1 MSINKFI
8 GLGNVGQEPEINYT
22 QDGKAIANFS
32 LGMSEN
38 WTDKKTNEKKQK
50 TEWIRVVVFGNLA
63 NIVQTYVKKGSKVY
77 VEGSLQTR
85 KWTDK
90 NGVEK
95 YTTEVILQGFNSNL
109 QLLDSKGKQEDKS
122 IDQHSIDKGNGYQ
135 PQNEINQEQ
144 DDSDFV
150 PF

>member
-1 MSINKFI
+1 MANSVNRVILI
-8 GLGNVGQEPEINYT
+8 GNVGQEPEINYT

-50 TEWIRVVVFGNLA
+50 TEWIKVVVFGNLA
-63 NIVQTYVKKGSKVY
+63 NVVQTYVKKGSKVY
-77 VEGSLQTR
+77 IEGSLQTR

-109 QLLDSKGKQEDKS
+109 QLLDSRGKQEDKS
-122 IDQHSIDKGNGYQ
+122 IDQHSVDKGNGYQ
-135 PQNEINQEQ
+135 PQNEISQEQ
-144 DDSDFV
+144 DDEI

>member
-1 MSINKFI
+1 MSVNKFI

-22 QDGKAIANFS
+22 QDGKAIASFS

-50 TEWIRVVVFGNLA
+50 TEWIKVVVFGNLA
-63 NIVQTYVKKGSKVY
+63 NVVQTYVKKGSKVY

-90 NGVEK
+90 RK
-95 YTTEVILQGFNSNL
+95 TWRYTTEVILQGFNSNL
-109 QLLDSKGKQEDKS
+109 RLLDSKNKEDKS
-122 IDQHSIDKGNGYQ
+122 IDQHSVDKGNGYQ
-135 PQNEINQEQ
+135 PQNEISQEQ
-144 DDSDFV
+144 DDEI

>member
-1 MSINKFI
+1 MASSVNRVILI
-8 GLGNVGQEPEINYT
+8 GNVGQEPEINYA

-50 TEWIRVVVFGNLA
+50 TEWIKVVVFGNLA
-63 NIVQTYVKKGSKVY
+63 NIVQAYVKKGTKLY
-77 VEGSLQTR
+77 LEGSLQTR

-109 QLLDSKGKQEDKS
+109 QLLDSKNKEEKGIDK
-122 IDQHSIDKGNGYQ
+122 HSVDKGNGYQ
-135 PQNEINQEQ
+135 PQNEISQEQ
-144 DDSDFV
+144 DDEI

>member
-1 MSINKFI
+1 MSVNKFI

-32 LGMSEN
+32 LGMNEN

-50 TEWIRVVVFGNLA
+50 TEWIKVVVFGNLA
-63 NIVQTYVKKGSKVY
+63 NIVQAYVKKGSKVY

-122 IDQHSIDKGNGYQ
+122 IDQHSIDKSNGYQ
-135 PQNEINQEQ
+135 PQNEIGQEQ
-144 DDSDFV
+144 DDEI